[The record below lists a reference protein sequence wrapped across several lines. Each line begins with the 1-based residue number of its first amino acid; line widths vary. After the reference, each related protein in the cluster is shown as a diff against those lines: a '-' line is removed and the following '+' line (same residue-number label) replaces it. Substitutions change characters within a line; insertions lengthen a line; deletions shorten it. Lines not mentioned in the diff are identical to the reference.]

1 MQKMMNKTADV
12 ITVIVGVLFI
22 SLFFANILNITA
34 RYLFGISYIWIP
46 DLSRILF
53 IWTVFLGG
61 TAAYIKKQHLII
73 DFVKNRFRG
82 TMLRT
87 SDDLLNLI
95 MAGFFALLVV
105 KGIRITVN
113 RMNIPYDSW
122 EAVPT
127 GVAYIAVPI
136 AGIIMFLATL
146 VRILETIKQ
155 SLSKRTTKIDN
166 R

>member
-1 MQKMMNKTADV
+1 MEKMINKTADV
-12 ITVIVGVLFI
+12 ITVIVGALFI
-22 SLFFANILNITA
+22 AIFFANILNITA

-46 DLSRILF
+46 DLARILF
-53 IWTVFLGG
+53 IWMVLLGG

-73 DFVKNRFRG
+73 DFVKNKFRG
-82 TMLRT
+82 KMLMI
-87 SDDLLNLI
+87 SDGLLNLT
-95 MAGFFALLVV
+95 MAGFFVLLVV

-136 AGIIMFLATL
+136 AGIIMFLATM

-155 SLSKRTTKIDN
+155 SLSKRMTKIDN